1 MGHQKNQANQTTED
15 KKAQQQPQLEPVG
28 FYKHTED
35 GLKSLILIE
44 KVNSSRKPWYVFSL
58 YTGVESKHQFRY
70 ITTIGVY
77 KESDEIKIKGGFK
90 GLSERMA
97 KTHKKVAKILLN
109 LTQEAPASIEAPEV
123 PEAPDA
129 LTIAYEEAYRDLTRE
144 ETLLPDGL
152 IDHIKNQHQISN

>member
-1 MGHQKNQANQTTED
+1 MEHQKNQATQTTEG
-15 KKAQQQPQLEPVG
+15 KEAQAQLEPVC

-35 GLKSLILIE
+35 ELKSLILIE
-44 KVNSSRKPWYVFSL
+44 RVNSSRKPWYVFSL
-58 YTGVESKHQFRY
+58 YTGVEGKHQFRY

-77 KESDEIKIKGGFK
+77 KESDEVKGGFK

-97 KTHKKVAKILLN
+97 KAHKKVAKILLN
-109 LTQEAPASIEAPEV
+109 LTQEAPASIEV
-123 PEAPDA
+123 PEAPEAPDD

-152 IDHIKNQHQISN
+152 IDHIKNQHQKSN

>member
-1 MGHQKNQANQTTED
+1 MGHQKNQATQTTES
-15 KKAQQQPQLEPVG
+15 KETQLEPVG

-44 KVNSSRKPWYVFSL
+44 RVNSSRKPWYVFSL
-58 YTGVESKHQFRY
+58 YTGVESKHQFQY

-77 KESDEIKIKGGFK
+77 KESDEIKGGFK

-97 KTHKKVAKILLN
+97 KAHTRVAKILLN
-109 LTQEAPASIEAPEV
+109 LTSEAPASIEAPEV
-123 PEAPDA
+123 PETPDD

-144 ETLLPDGL
+144 ETLLPEFNRPL
-152 IDHIKNQHQISN
+152 KINIK

>member
-1 MGHQKNQANQTTED
+1 MGHQKNQATQTTEG
-15 KKAQQQPQLEPVG
+15 KEAQPQLEPVC

-44 KVNSSRKPWYVFSL
+44 RVNSSRKPWYVFSL

-70 ITTIGVY
+70 ITTIGLY
-77 KESDEIKIKGGFK
+77 KESDEIKGGFK

-97 KTHKKVAKILLN
+97 KAHKKVAKILLN

-123 PEAPDA
+123 PDD

-152 IDHIKNQHQISN
+152 IDHIKNQHQISD

>member
-1 MGHQKNQANQTTED
+1 MGHQKNQATQTTEG
-15 KKAQQQPQLEPVG
+15 KEAQPQLEPVG

-35 GLKSLILIE
+35 RLKSLILIE

-58 YTGVESKHQFRY
+58 YTGVESKHQFHY

-77 KESDEIKIKGGFK
+77 KESDEVKGGFK

-97 KTHKKVAKILLN
+97 KAHKKVAKILLN
-109 LTQEAPASIEAPEV
+109 LTQEAPASIEV
-123 PEAPDA
+123 PEAPEAPDD

-152 IDHIKNQHQISN
+152 IDHIKNQHQKSN

>member
-1 MGHQKNQANQTTED
+1 MGHQKNQATQTTEG
-15 KKAQQQPQLEPVG
+15 KEAQPQLEPVG
-28 FYKHTED
+28 FYKHKEE

-44 KVNSSRKPWYVFSL
+44 RVNSSRKPWYVFSL
-58 YTGVESKHQFRY
+58 YTGAENKHQFRY

-77 KESDEIKIKGGFK
+77 KESDEVKGGFK

-97 KTHKKVAKILLN
+97 KVHTRVAKILLN

-123 PEAPDA
+123 PEAPDD

-152 IDHIKNQHQISN
+152 IDHIKNQHQKSN

>member
-1 MGHQKNQANQTTED
+1 MGHQKNQANQTTEG
-15 KKAQQQPQLEPVG
+15 KEAQPQLEPVC

-44 KVNSSRKPWYVFSL
+44 RVNSSRKPWYVFSL
-58 YTGVESKHQFRY
+58 YTGAESKHQFRY

-77 KESDEIKIKGGFK
+77 KESDEIKGGFK

-97 KTHKKVAKILLN
+97 KAHKKVAKILLN

-123 PEAPDA
+123 PEN
-129 LTIAYEEAYRDLTRE
+129 LTIVYEEAYRDLTRE
-144 ETLLPDGL
+144 ETLLPEGL
-152 IDHIKNQHQISN
+152 IDHIKNQHQKSN

>member
-1 MGHQKNQANQTTED
+1 MGHQKNQATQTTEG
-15 KKAQQQPQLEPVG
+15 KEAQPQLEPVG
-28 FYKHTED
+28 FYKHTEV

-58 YTGVESKHQFRY
+58 YTGAESKHQFRY

-77 KESDEIKIKGGFK
+77 KESDEIKGGFK

-109 LTQEAPASIEAPEV
+109 QEAPEV

-152 IDHIKNQHQISN
+152 IDHIENQHQISN

>member
-1 MGHQKNQANQTTED
+1 MGHQKNQATQTTES
-15 KKAQQQPQLEPVG
+15 KETQLEPVG

-58 YTGVESKHQFRY
+58 YTGVESKHQFQY

-77 KESDEIKIKGGFK
+77 KESDEIKGGFK

-97 KTHKKVAKILLN
+97 KVHTRVAKILLN

-123 PEAPDA
+123 PEVPDD

-144 ETLLPDGL
+144 ETLLPEFNRP
-152 IDHIKNQHQISN
+152 H

>member
-1 MGHQKNQANQTTED
+1 MGHQKNQATQTTES
-15 KKAQQQPQLEPVG
+15 KETQLEPVG
-28 FYKHTED
+28 FYKHKEE

-44 KVNSSRKPWYVFSL
+44 RVNSSRKPWYVFSL
-58 YTGVESKHQFRY
+58 YTGAENKHQFRY

-77 KESDEIKIKGGFK
+77 KESDEVKGGFK

-97 KTHKKVAKILLN
+97 KVHTRVAKILLN

-123 PEAPDA
+123 PEVPDD

-144 ETLLPDGL
+144 ETLLPEGL
-152 IDHIKNQHQISN
+152 TDHIKNQHQISN

>member
-1 MGHQKNQANQTTED
+1 MGYQKNQVTQTTEG
-15 KKAQQQPQLEPVG
+15 KEAQPQLEPVG

-35 GLKSLILIE
+35 RLKSLILIE
-44 KVNSSRKPWYVFSL
+44 RVNSSRKPWYVFSL
-58 YTGVESKHQFRY
+58 YTGAESKHQFRY

-77 KESDEIKIKGGFK
+77 KESDEIKGGFK

-97 KTHKKVAKILLN
+97 KVHKKVAKILLN

-123 PEAPDA
+123 PDN

-152 IDHIKNQHQISN
+152 IDHIKNQHQKSN

>member
-1 MGHQKNQANQTTED
+1 MGHQKNQATQTTEG
-15 KKAQQQPQLEPVG
+15 KEAQPQLEPVG

-70 ITTIGVY
+70 ITTIGLY
-77 KESDEIKIKGGFK
+77 KESDEIKGGFK

-152 IDHIKNQHQISN
+152 IDHIENQHQISN

>member
-1 MGHQKNQANQTTED
+1 MGHQKNQATQTTED
-15 KKAQQQPQLEPVG
+15 KEAQPQLEPVG
-28 FYKHTED
+28 FYKHKEE

-44 KVNSSRKPWYVFSL
+44 RVNSSRKPWYVFSL
-58 YTGVESKHQFRY
+58 YTGAENKHQFRY

-77 KESDEIKIKGGFK
+77 KESDEVKGGFK

-97 KTHKKVAKILLN
+97 KVHTRVAKILLN

-123 PEAPDA
+123 PEVPDD

-152 IDHIKNQHQISN
+152 IDHIKNQHQISD

>member
-1 MGHQKNQANQTTED
+1 MGHQKNQANQTAED

-28 FYKHTED
+28 FYKYTED

-44 KVNSSRKPWYVFSL
+44 KVNSSRKSWYVFSL
-58 YTGVESKHQFRY
+58 YTGVEGKHQFRY

-77 KESDEIKIKGGFK
+77 KESDEVKGGFK

-97 KTHKKVAKILLN
+97 KAHKKVAKILIN
-109 LTQEAPASIEAPEV
+109 LTQEAPASIEVPEAPEV
-123 PEAPDA
+123 PDN

>member
-1 MGHQKNQANQTTED
+1 MGHQKNQATQTTEG
-15 KKAQQQPQLEPVG
+15 KEAQPQLEPVG
-28 FYKHTED
+28 FYKHTEV

-58 YTGVESKHQFRY
+58 YTAENKHQFRY

-77 KESDEIKIKGGFK
+77 KESDEVKGGFK

-97 KTHKKVAKILLN
+97 KVHKKVAKILLN

-123 PEAPDA
+123 PEVPDD

-152 IDHIKNQHQISN
+152 IDHIKNQHQISD

>member
-1 MGHQKNQANQTTED
+1 MGHQKNQATQTTEG
-15 KKAQQQPQLEPVG
+15 KEAQPQLEPVG
-28 FYKHTED
+28 FYKHTEV

-58 YTGVESKHQFRY
+58 YTGVESKHQFQY

-77 KESDEIKIKGGFK
+77 KESDEIKGGFK

-97 KTHKKVAKILLN
+97 KVHTRVAKILLN
-109 LTQEAPASIEAPEV
+109 LTQEAPPSIEAPEV
-123 PEAPDA
+123 PEVPDD

>member
-1 MGHQKNQANQTTED
+1 MGHQKTQATQTTEG
-15 KKAQQQPQLEPVG
+15 KEAQPQFAPVG

-44 KVNSSRKPWYVFSL
+44 RVNSGRKPWYVFSL
-58 YTGVESKHQFRY
+58 YTGAESKHQFRY

-77 KESDEIKIKGGFK
+77 KESDEIKGGFK

-97 KTHKKVAKILLN
+97 KVHKKVAKILLN

-123 PEAPDA
+123 PEGPDD

-152 IDHIKNQHQISN
+152 IDHIKNQHQISD

>member
-1 MGHQKNQANQTTED
+1 MGHQKNQATQTTEG
-15 KKAQQQPQLEPVG
+15 KEAQPQFEPVG

-44 KVNSSRKPWYVFSL
+44 RVNSSRKPWYVFSL
-58 YTGVESKHQFRY
+58 YTGAESKHQFRY

-77 KESDEIKIKGGFK
+77 KESDEIKGGFK

-97 KTHKKVAKILLN
+97 KVHKKVAKILLN
-109 LTQEAPASIEAPEV
+109 LTQEAPASIEVPEV
-123 PEAPDA
+123 PEVPDD

-152 IDHIKNQHQISN
+152 IDHIKNQHQISD

>member
-1 MGHQKNQANQTTED
+1 MGYQKNQVTQTTEG
-15 KKAQQQPQLEPVG
+15 KEAQPQLEPVG

-35 GLKSLILIE
+35 RLKSLILIE
-44 KVNSSRKPWYVFSL
+44 RVNSSRKPWYVFSL
-58 YTGVESKHQFRY
+58 YTGAESKHQFRY

-77 KESDEIKIKGGFK
+77 KESDEIKGGFK

-123 PEAPDA
+123 PDN

-152 IDHIKNQHQISN
+152 IDHIKNQHQKSN

>member
-1 MGHQKNQANQTTED
+1 MGHQKNQATQTTES
-15 KKAQQQPQLEPVG
+15 KETQIEPVG
-28 FYKHTED
+28 FYKHKEE

-44 KVNSSRKPWYVFSL
+44 RVNSSRKPWYVFSL
-58 YTGVESKHQFRY
+58 YTGAENKHQFRY

-77 KESDEIKIKGGFK
+77 KESEEVKGGFK
-90 GLSERMA
+90 GVSERMA
-97 KTHKKVAKILLN
+97 KVHTRVAKILLN

-123 PEAPDA
+123 PEVPDD

-152 IDHIKNQHQISN
+152 IDHIKNQHQISD

>member
-1 MGHQKNQANQTTED
+1 MGHQKNQATQTTES
-15 KKAQQQPQLEPVG
+15 KETQLEPVG

-44 KVNSSRKPWYVFSL
+44 KVNRSRKPWYVFSL
-58 YTGVESKHQFRY
+58 YTGVESKHQFQY

-77 KESDEIKIKGGFK
+77 KESDEIKGGFK
-90 GLSERMA
+90 GLSERMVEA
-97 KTHKKVAKILLN
+97 HKKVAKILLN

-123 PEAPDA
+123 PEVPDD

-152 IDHIKNQHQISN
+152 IDHIKNQHQISD

>member
-1 MGHQKNQANQTTED
+1 MGHQKNQATQTTED
-15 KKAQQQPQLEPVG
+15 KKAQPQLEPVG

-44 KVNSSRKPWYVFSL
+44 RVNSSRKPWYVFSL
-58 YTGVESKHQFRY
+58 YTGVSKHQFRY

-77 KESDEIKIKGGFK
+77 KESDEIKGGFK

-97 KTHKKVAKILLN
+97 KAHKKVAKILLN

-144 ETLLPDGL
+144 ETLLPEGL
-152 IDHIKNQHQISN
+152 TDHIKNQHQISN

>member
-1 MGHQKNQANQTTED
+1 MGHQKNQATQTTEG
-15 KKAQQQPQLEPVG
+15 KEAQPQLEPVG

-77 KESDEIKIKGGFK
+77 KESDEVKGGFK

-97 KTHKKVAKILLN
+97 KAHKKVAKILLN
-109 LTQEAPASIEAPEV
+109 LTQEAPASIEV
-123 PEAPDA
+123 PEAPEAPDD

-152 IDHIKNQHQISN
+152 IDHIKNQHQKSN

>member
-1 MGHQKNQANQTTED
+1 MGHQKNQATQTTES
-15 KKAQQQPQLEPVG
+15 KETQLEPVG
-28 FYKHTED
+28 FYKHKEE

-44 KVNSSRKPWYVFSL
+44 RVNSSRKPWYVFSL
-58 YTGVESKHQFRY
+58 YTGAENKHQFRY

-77 KESDEIKIKGGFK
+77 KESDEVKGGFK
-90 GLSERMA
+90 GSAERMA
-97 KTHKKVAKILLN
+97 KAHTRVANIFLN

-123 PEAPDA
+123 PEVPDD

>member
-1 MGHQKNQANQTTED
+1 MGHQKNQATQTTED
-15 KKAQQQPQLEPVG
+15 KKAQPQLEPVC

-44 KVNSSRKPWYVFSL
+44 RVNSSRKPWYVFSL

-77 KESDEIKIKGGFK
+77 KESDEIKGGFK

-97 KTHKKVAKILLN
+97 KAHKKVAKILLN
-109 LTQEAPASIEAPEV
+109 LTQEAPASIEVPEAPEV
-123 PEAPDA
+123 PDD

>member
-1 MGHQKNQANQTTED
+1 MGHQKNQATQTTEG
-15 KKAQQQPQLEPVG
+15 KEAQPQLEPVG

-35 GLKSLILIE
+35 RLKSLILIE

-58 YTGVESKHQFRY
+58 YTGVESKHQFQY

-77 KESDEIKIKGGFK
+77 KESDEVKGGFK

-97 KTHKKVAKILLN
+97 KAHKKVAKILLN
-109 LTQEAPASIEAPEV
+109 LTQEAPASIEV
-123 PEAPDA
+123 PEAPEAPDD
-129 LTIAYEEAYRDLTRE
+129 LTIAYEEAYRDLPRE

-152 IDHIKNQHQISN
+152 IDHIKNQHQKSN

>member
-1 MGHQKNQANQTTED
+1 MGYQKNQVTQTTEG
-15 KKAQQQPQLEPVG
+15 KEAQPQLEPVG

-35 GLKSLILIE
+35 RLKSLILIE
-44 KVNSSRKPWYVFSL
+44 RVNSSRKPWYVFSL
-58 YTGVESKHQFRY
+58 YTGAENKHQFRY

-77 KESDEIKIKGGFK
+77 KESDEVKGGFK

-97 KTHKKVAKILLN
+97 KVHTRVAKILLN

-123 PEAPDA
+123 PEVPDD

-152 IDHIKNQHQISN
+152 IDHIKNQHQISD

>member
-1 MGHQKNQANQTTED
+1 MGHQKNQATQTTEG
-15 KKAQQQPQLEPVG
+15 KEAQAQLEPVC

-35 GLKSLILIE
+35 ELKSLILIE
-44 KVNSSRKPWYVFSL
+44 RVNSSRKPWYVFSL
-58 YTGVESKHQFRY
+58 YTGAESKHQFRY

-77 KESDEIKIKGGFK
+77 KESDEIKGGFK

-109 LTQEAPASIEAPEV
+109 QEAPEV

-152 IDHIKNQHQISN
+152 IDHIENQHQISN

>member
-1 MGHQKNQANQTTED
+1 MGHQKNQATQTTEG
-15 KKAQQQPQLEPVG
+15 KEAQPQLEPVG

-44 KVNSSRKPWYVFSL
+44 KVNSSRKPWYAFSL
-58 YTGVESKHQFRY
+58 FTGAESKHQFRY

-77 KESDEIKIKGGFK
+77 KESDEIKGGFK
-90 GLSERMA
+90 GLSERMVKA
-97 KTHKKVAKILLN
+97 HKKVAKILLN

-123 PEAPDA
+123 PEVPDD

-144 ETLLPDGL
+144 ETLLPEGL
-152 IDHIKNQHQISN
+152 TDHIKNQHQISN

>member
-1 MGHQKNQANQTTED
+1 MGHQKNQATQTTEG
-15 KKAQQQPQLEPVG
+15 KEAQPQLEPVG

-44 KVNSSRKPWYVFSL
+44 KVNSSRKPWYAFSL
-58 YTGVESKHQFRY
+58 YTGVESKHQFQY

-77 KESDEIKIKGGFK
+77 KESDEIKGGFK

-97 KTHKKVAKILLN
+97 KVHTRVAKILLN
-109 LTQEAPASIEAPEV
+109 LTQEAPPSIEAPEV
-123 PEAPDA
+123 PEVPDD

-144 ETLLPDGL
+144 ETLLPEGL
-152 IDHIKNQHQISN
+152 TDHIKNQHQISN

>member
-1 MGHQKNQANQTTED
+1 MGHQKNQATQTTEG
-15 KKAQQQPQLEPVG
+15 KEAQPQLEPVG

-58 YTGVESKHQFRY
+58 YTGAESKHQFRY

-77 KESDEIKIKGGFK
+77 KESDEIKGGFK
-90 GLSERMA
+90 GLSERMVKA
-97 KTHKKVAKILLN
+97 HKKVAKILLN

-123 PEAPDA
+123 PEN
-129 LTIAYEEAYRDLTRE
+129 LTIVYEEAYRDLTRE
-144 ETLLPDGL
+144 ETLLPEGL
-152 IDHIKNQHQISN
+152 IDHIKNQHQKSN

>member
-1 MGHQKNQANQTTED
+1 MGHQKNQATQTTED
-15 KKAQQQPQLEPVG
+15 KKAQPQLEPVG

-77 KESDEIKIKGGFK
+77 KESDEVKGGFK

-123 PEAPDA
+123 PEAPDD

>member
-1 MGHQKNQANQTTED
+1 MGHQKNQATQTTES
-15 KKAQQQPQLEPVG
+15 KETQLEPVG
-28 FYKHTED
+28 FYKHKEE

-44 KVNSSRKPWYVFSL
+44 RVNSSRKPWYVFSL
-58 YTGVESKHQFRY
+58 YTGAENKHQFRY

-77 KESDEIKIKGGFK
+77 KESDEVKGGFK

-97 KTHKKVAKILLN
+97 KVHTRVAKILLN

-123 PEAPDA
+123 PDD

>member
-1 MGHQKNQANQTTED
+1 MGHQKNQATQTTEG
-15 KKAQQQPQLEPVG
+15 KEAQPQLEPVG

-58 YTGVESKHQFRY
+58 YTGAESKHQFRY

-77 KESDEIKIKGGFK
+77 KESDEIKGGFK

-97 KTHKKVAKILLN
+97 KAHKKVAKILLN

-123 PEAPDA
+123 TEAPDD

-144 ETLLPDGL
+144 ETLLPEGL
-152 IDHIKNQHQISN
+152 TDHIKNQHQISN

>member
-1 MGHQKNQANQTTED
+1 MGHQKNQANQTAED

-28 FYKHTED
+28 FYKYTED

-44 KVNSSRKPWYVFSL
+44 KVNSSRKSWYVFSL
-58 YTGVESKHQFRY
+58 YTGVEGKHQFRY

-77 KESDEIKIKGGFK
+77 KESDEVKGGFK

-97 KTHKKVAKILLN
+97 KAHKKVAKILLN
-109 LTQEAPASIEAPEV
+109 QEDQASIEAPEV

-152 IDHIKNQHQISN
+152 IDHIENQHQISN